1 MTMPPGELSAEEL
14 YREAK
19 KMRGQL
25 LAAVDGLNELA
36 AAVLAEVNEQQEA
49 GEDPE

>member
-1 MTMPPGELSAEEL
+1 MTMPPGELNTEEL

-19 KMRGQL
+19 KMRGEL
-25 LAAVDGLNELA
+25 LAAVDELNGFVEALA
-36 AAVLAEVNEQQEA
+36 QMNEQQAA

>member
-1 MTMPPGELSAEEL
+1 MTMPPGELNTEEM

-25 LAAVDGLNELA
+25 LAAVAELNELA
-36 AAVLAEVNEQQEA
+36 AAVLAEVNEQQAA
-49 GEDPE
+49 GEDSE